1 MTSSLDPV
9 STTTGD
15 TLTDLTLINGIGPSR
30 QQMLRDLLAIESIA
44 DLAAHSAADLEA
56 RLKAADQHIPRSQ
69 IKAWID
75 QARSLVAESAETGD
89 DWQAI
94 QAFVVTFEEKT
105 GGQRRV
111 RVRHEAT
118 GTEQIWHG
126 QNIRAAATW
135 MTQFADKPRQPAAPR
150 VTLNPAMQS
159 LLDKVENLQANPAAV
174 QPPVP
179 TVKIT
184 RVRAFQPPQQ
194 ALPVGLIPGAQ
205 LSPGII
211 KADQLFR
218 LETEFTVSGLAA
230 LDDSQLPQRYNAQF
244 FVVDRG
250 LGTVLSLGSS
260 PVYAFTPGQAT
271 YTVTLD
277 EVVLRAGTYRLEV
290 VTRLERQSGA
300 WMGYLEVPILQIV

>member
-1 MTSSLDPV
+1 SMTTLLDPV

-15 TLTDLTLINGIGPSR
+15 TLTDLTLISGIGPSR

-44 DLAAHSAADLEA
+44 DLADHSAADLEA

-89 DWQAI
+89 EWQAI

-118 GTEQIWHG
+118 GTEQIWQG
-126 QNIRAAATW
+126 QNLRAAATW
-135 MTQFADKPRQPAAPR
+135 MAQFTDQPRQPAAPR
-150 VTLNPAMQS
+150 ITLNPAMQS
-159 LLDKVENLQANPAAV
+159 LLDKVENLQANSAV
-174 QPPVP
+174 SEQPVP

-194 ALPVGLIPGAQ
+194 AQP
-205 LSPGII
+205 
-211 KADQLFR
+211 
-218 LETEFTVSGLAA
+218 
-230 LDDSQLPQRYNAQF
+230 
-244 FVVDRG
+244 
-250 LGTVLSLGSS
+250 
-260 PVYAFTPGQAT
+260 
-271 YTVTLD
+271 
-277 EVVLRAGTYRLEV
+277 
-290 VTRLERQSGA
+290 
-300 WMGYLEVPILQIV
+300 